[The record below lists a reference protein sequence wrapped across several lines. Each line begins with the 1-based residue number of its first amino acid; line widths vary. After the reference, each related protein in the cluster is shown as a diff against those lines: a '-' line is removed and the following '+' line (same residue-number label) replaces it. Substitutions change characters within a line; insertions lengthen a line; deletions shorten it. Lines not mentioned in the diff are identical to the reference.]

1 MMSKLLRSIRPHRRQ
16 ASAAGF
22 SLVELLIYVALA
34 GGVLAMI
41 TGVTV
46 SNIRSTS
53 NIELRLRTAD
63 LWGRISSLIESEI
76 SEADGIKYNETL
88 PSACVA
94 SVANSPTVSSF
105 SLQIPHLNST
115 SSTSGALPHVSIHY
129 YQVPDPNPPTDTP
142 AKDNDLWRC
151 GPGYTASGQLNYT
164 GPVGASILGKRTT
177 ICTTCDLTRKSDE
190 RSLSFM
196 ISMSTP
202 KGETINVHPP
212 KKNNDDDDDDDQS
225 NILEDQTT
233 TIRTGIQTVDALPT
247 VP

>member
-1 MMSKLLRSIRPHRRQ
+1 MSKLLRSIRPHRRQ

-88 PSACVA
+88 PSECVA

-129 YQVPDPNPPTDTP
+129 FQAPDPNRSTDPPP
-142 AKDNDLWRC
+142 KDNDLWRC
-151 GPGYTASGQLNYT
+151 GPGYSASGQLNYT
-164 GPVGASILGKRTT
+164 GPVGASMLGKRTT

-212 KKNNDDDDDDDQS
+212 KKNNDDDDQS

>member
-88 PSACVA
+88 PSECVA

-129 YQVPDPNPPTDTP
+129 FQAPDPNRSTDPPP
-142 AKDNDLWRC
+142 KDNDLWRC
-151 GPGYTASGQLNYT
+151 GPGYSASGQLNYT
-164 GPVGASILGKRTT
+164 GPVGASMLGKRTT

-212 KKNNDDDDDDDQS
+212 KKNNDDDDQS

>member
-1 MMSKLLRSIRPHRRQ
+1 MSKLLRSIRPHRRQ

-22 SLVELLIYVALA
+22 SLVELVIYVALA

-88 PSACVA
+88 PSECVA

-129 YQVPDPNPPTDTP
+129 FQAPDPNRSTDPPP
-142 AKDNDLWRC
+142 KDNDLWRC
-151 GPGYTASGQLNYT
+151 GPGYSASGQLNYT
-164 GPVGASILGKRTT
+164 GPVGASMLGKRTT

-212 KKNNDDDDDDDQS
+212 KKNDDDDDQS

>member
-1 MMSKLLRSIRPHRRQ
+1 
-16 ASAAGF
+16 
-22 SLVELLIYVALA
+22 
-34 GGVLAMI
+34 
-41 TGVTV
+41 
-46 SNIRSTS
+46 
-53 NIELRLRTAD
+53 
-63 LWGRISSLIESEI
+63 
-76 SEADGIKYNETL
+76 
-88 PSACVA
+88 
-94 SVANSPTVSSF
+94 
-105 SLQIPHLNST
+105 LQIPHLNST

-129 YQVPDPNPPTDTP
+129 FQAPDPNRSTDPPP
-142 AKDNDLWRC
+142 KDNDLWRC
-151 GPGYTASGQLNYT
+151 GPGYSASGQLNYT
-164 GPVGASILGKRTT
+164 GPVGASMLGKRTT

-212 KKNNDDDDDDDQS
+212 KKNNDDDDQS